1 LAPSEAHDHLNEE
14 DLAEDNLHIV
24 DDNESFEESFDDSF
38 DGDRRDV

>member
-24 DDNESFEESFDDSF
+24 DEDDSFDDPS
-38 DGDRRDV
+38 DGDRRDF